1 MTGRNTAIK
10 RISSSLIARPE
21 KLLAPESCQS
31 DVIPTMEELGLTTR
45 QLIDRPIPGEAAAIN
60 TLKSFLEERGRG
72 YRKGMSSP
80 ITGEIMCS

>member
-1 MTGRNTAIK
+1 MTGRNTAT
-10 RISSSLIARPE
+10 SALCLPLIPRPE

-60 TLKSFLEERGRG
+60 TLKSFLEREAEAIEKVCLAQLLVR
-72 YRKGMSSP
+72 
-80 ITGEIMCS
+80 